1 MKLKILPWEKDEWLS
16 KQGTILPFDKLE
28 HFLIALIGVLVGV
41 FLLNLIPHLVIIVIT
56 FLGIGWEIRDGLI
69 TSGQGFSWKDLFADF
84 AGIALGFFLSVL

>member
-41 FLLNLIPHLVIIVIT
+41 LT
-56 FLGIGWEIRDGLI
+56 AAWC
-69 TSGQGFSWKDLFADF
+69 ADWCTDC
-84 AGIALGFFLSVL
+84 